1 MSVRKREWKTTK
13 GEPREGW
20 SVDYRDQKGH
30 RVIKLFKFK
39 KEAAAY
45 HAKVTVE
52 VNDGIHTVPSRSI
65 TLKEA
70 AADWIRSGEA
80 DGLERATLDAYRQ
93 HVNHILP
100 RFPTMKL
107 GYLRQ
112 AHVEKFREGLLLD
125 GMSKPMAR
133 KVLASLKSILYVA
146 KRRGNVAV
154 NVATDVKIKRDDR
167 ERRNLKIGVDIPTLE
182 EIAKI
187 IAKLEGRWEP
197 FFLVAIFTGLRASEL
212 RGLRWKDVEPFD
224 KNELRVEQRVDRWG
238 TPGKPKSHAGTRAI
252 PLGPD
257 VVQALRKWRLK
268 LGERYAPEGLVFG
281 NRAGKPEDYTNII
294 ERVFKPLQVA
304 AGVTTKSGK
313 AKYPGLHTLRHFY
326 ASWCI
331 NREADGG
338 LELPLK
344 VVQARLGHSTITMTA
359 DIYGHLF
366 PRNDDGQELAAAERS
381 IMARALALRDTHT

>member
-20 SVDYRDQKGH
+20 SVDYRDQKGV
-30 RVIKLFKFK
+30 RTIRLFHTK

-52 VNDGIHTVPSRSI
+52 VNEGIHTAPSRSI

-80 DGLERATLDAYRQ
+80 DGLERSTLYAYRQ
-93 HVNHILP
+93 HVDKHILS
-100 RFPTMKL
+100 TKLGGLKL
-107 GYLRQ
+107 GYLKKV
-112 AHVEKFREGLLLD
+112 HVENFKEGLILD
-125 GMSKPMAR
+125 GMSRSMAR
-133 KVLASLKSILYVA
+133 KVLSSLKSILYDA

-154 NVATDVKIKRDDR
+154 NVAADVKVKRSERDR
-167 ERRNLKIGVDIPTLE
+167 RDLQIGVHIPTPE

-224 KNELRVEQRVDRWG
+224 KAELRVEQRADRWG
-238 TPGKPKSHAGTRAI
+238 VIGHPKSKAGGRKI
-252 PLGPD
+252 PIGPE
-257 VVQALRKWRLK
+257 VVKALREWK
-268 LGERYAPEGLVFG
+268 LRCGTYEPEGLVFV
-281 NRAGKPEDYTNII
+281 NRAGNPEDYTNII
-294 ERVFKPLQVA
+294 TRVFKPLQVA
-304 AGVTTKSGK
+304 AGVVTKSGK

-326 ASWCI
+326 ASLCI
-331 NREADGG
+331 NRRADGG

-344 VVQARLGHSTITMTA
+344 IVQARLGHSSITMTA

-366 PRNDDGQELAAAERS
+366 PRGDDGHELAAAEQN
-381 IMARALALRDTHT
+381 LFALRVTQT